1 MKAHARRLD
10 RRPLALLLTVAGVLI
25 GGLLITRYDSIVGSL
40 QSLRLRGHVE
50 MQRRAELDQRFN
62 QGVVMLHAHRYD
74 NAAEAF
80 HRVLQLSPRLPE
92 AHVNMGFALVGLKQW
107 RNAHDF
113 FATAIEL
120 KPEQANAYYGL
131 AMALEGMGDLPGALG
146 AMRTFVHRSPHDDP
160 YRRKAEAA
168 MWEWQEQLQ
177 RTEQPTPPLAPAP
190 DAAAGTPQSLPERED
205 SHRRE

>member
-1 MKAHARRLD
+1 MKARASHRD
-10 RRPLALLLTVAGVLI
+10 RRPLALLLTVAGVLL
-25 GGLLITRYDSIVGSL
+25 GGLLIAHYDDIVDTL

-50 MQRRAELDQRFN
+50 MQRRAELDQRFS

-107 RNAHDF
+107 RGAHDF
-113 FATAIEL
+113 FASAIEL

-131 AMALEGMGDLPGALG
+131 AVALEGMGDLPGALG
-146 AMRTFVHRSPHDDP
+146 AMRTYVHRSPRDDP

-168 MWEWQEQLQ
+168 IWEWQDQLQ
-177 RTEQPTPPLAPAP
+177 RAQQASTAPASEH
-190 DAAAGTPQSLPERED
+190 DADEAGSQSPAGEKD
-205 SHRRE
+205 SHARE